1 MGAYL
6 VHDVL
11 LVYGPMGAYLV
22 HDVLVVYGPMGAYLV
37 HRIGGVWAHGCLLG
51 T

>member
-1 MGAYL
+1 
-6 VHDVL
+6 
-11 LVYGPMGAYLV
+11 MGAYLV

-37 HRIGGVWAHGCLLG
+37 HDVFGMGPWVLTWYMMYLVWAHGCLLG